1 MSMWSPTW
9 KRKLGQRCWLQ
20 DHDGTYYRTYALIQ
34 AELDQAMA
42 RGRAR
47 LADDL
52 IAEGLR
58 VLEEGPLRKDELGP
72 GDVLSDQAQVEAE
85 PAEPSSP
92 PRAERPWP
100 AGL

>member
-1 MSMWSPTW
+1 MSLWLPTR

-42 RGRAR
+42 HGRGR

-58 VLEEGPLRKDELGP
+58 VLEEGPRRKDELGH
-72 GDVLSDQAQVEAE
+72 GDVLTGQAAPASAE
-85 PAEPSSP
+85 PA
-92 PRAERPWP
+92 
-100 AGL
+100 

>member
-1 MSMWSPTW
+1 MSLWLPTR

-58 VLEEGPLRKDELGP
+58 VLEEGPQRKDELGH
-72 GDVLSDQAQVEAE
+72 GDVLSEQSQAGSE
-85 PAEPSSP
+85 PAQPS
-92 PRAERPWP
+92 
-100 AGL
+100 

>member
-1 MSMWSPTW
+1 MSLWLPTR

-42 RGRAR
+42 RGRGR

-58 VLEEGPLRKDELGP
+58 SSRRGRCERTSLGP
-72 GDVLSDQAQVEAE
+72 ATC
-85 PAEPSSP
+85 
-92 PRAERPWP
+92 
-100 AGL
+100 

>member
-1 MSMWSPTW
+1 MSLWLPTR

-42 RGRAR
+42 RGRGR

-58 VLEEGPLRKDELGP
+58 VLEEGPLRKVELGH
-72 GDVLSDQAQVEAE
+72 GDVLSEQSQAESV
-85 PAEPSSP
+85 
-92 PRAERPWP
+92 P
-100 AGL
+100 AGPS

>member
-1 MSMWSPTW
+1 MWSPTW

-34 AELDQAMA
+34 AELDQAMG

-47 LADDL
+47 LADEL

-58 VLEEGPLRKDELGP
+58 VLEEGPQRKDELGP
-72 GDVLSDQAQVEAE
+72 GDVLIDQA
-85 PAEPSSP
+85 PAEPSP
-92 PRAERPWP
+92 LRRPDPP
-100 AGL
+100 AGPF